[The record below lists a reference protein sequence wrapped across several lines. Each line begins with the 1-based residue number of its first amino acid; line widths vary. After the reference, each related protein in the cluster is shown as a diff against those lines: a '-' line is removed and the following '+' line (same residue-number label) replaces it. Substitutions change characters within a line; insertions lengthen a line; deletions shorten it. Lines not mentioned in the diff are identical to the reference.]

1 MKIVTFAVFLGRGSE
16 FDRLLNTKFRQ
27 GDFFVLQLA
36 CTTMAL
42 GQQIMLFSLYVC
54 ELFELFTG
62 FFLKAIN

>member
-1 MKIVTFAVFLGRGSE
+1 MKIVTFAVFLGKRGE
-16 FDRLLNTKFRQ
+16 FDNLLNTKFRQ
-27 GDFFVLQLA
+27 GDFFGLQLA

-62 FFLKAIN
+62 FFLKTMN

>member
-1 MKIVTFAVFLGRGSE
+1 MKIVTFAVFLDKGGE
-16 FDRLLNTKFRQ
+16 FDNLLNTKFRQ
-27 GDFFVLQLA
+27 GDFFGLQLA

-62 FFLKAIN
+62 FFLKAMN